1 MTSFNVLSSCPI
13 AVPLVGI
20 FFGVWACARHLR
32 RLADAFRLFGEHDI
46 TLVIK
51 RLNVSLPKEETD
63 TPPQEGRPQ

>member
-1 MTSFNVLSSCPI
+1 MTSFDVLSLCSR
-13 AVPLVGI
+13 ALPLVGI

-32 RLADAFRLFGEHDI
+32 RIADAFRLFGEHDI

-51 RLNVSLPKEETD
+51 RLKEEAD

>member
-1 MTSFNVLSSCPI
+1 MTSFDVLPLWSI

-32 RLADAFRLFGEHDI
+32 RIADALRLFGECDI

-51 RLNVSLPKEETD
+51 RLNVSLPKEEAD
-63 TPPQEGRPQ
+63 IPPQEGRPQ